1 MCFERHSSNCFS
13 IVLGKGNAPLVT
25 SLPSSRYMTHK
36 YTTDGL
42 TLLVGLKTTFSA
54 IAVVDNCKLYDLLFV

>member
-1 MCFERHSSNCFS
+1 MCFKRRSSNCFS

-36 YTTDGL
+36 YNRWINFIGW
-42 TLLVGLKTTFSA
+42 TFSA